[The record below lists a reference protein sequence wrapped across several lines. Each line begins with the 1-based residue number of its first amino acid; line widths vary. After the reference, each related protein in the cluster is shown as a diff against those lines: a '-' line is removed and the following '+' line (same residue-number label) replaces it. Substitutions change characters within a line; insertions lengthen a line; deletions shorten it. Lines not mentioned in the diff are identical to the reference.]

1 MPSASALFKKV
12 GLPIR
17 ERCYCKEAQ
26 INSMDPF
33 KISLPSNVQYK
44 QSLLIPS
51 IKSSTDQPKNI
62 IDVLLIAQF

>member
-1 MPSASALFKKV
+1 
-12 GLPIR
+12 
-17 ERCYCKEAQ
+17 
-26 INSMDPF
+26 MDPF